1 MLGHM
6 KGSEMNMEGMEVY
19 TKPII
24 RFINMYVD
32 FSVSNRRFDR
42 RKARRSPKTGPKRH
56 SEKLGNNFINES
68 VSSLCDI
75 RFQV

>member
-6 KGSEMNMEGMEVY
+6 KGSEMNMEGMEVC

-32 FSVSNRRFDR
+32 FSVSNRQI
-42 RKARRSPKTGPKRH
+42 
-56 SEKLGNNFINES
+56 L
-68 VSSLCDI
+68 
-75 RFQV
+75 